1 MEEYT
6 KHPDKYYVKNN
17 VSKHE
22 YNMQKHVYDLGIVN
36 VPKILSY
43 CAQTQRMAMNRVGK
57 MSISDMYGE
66 DAKLVPDDIFKTI
79 SSIIQLLIKHNIVY
93 PDLTGYNFV
102 EDTNGEI
109 WIIDFEHASLNEHI
123 NSILSV
129 CSGNK
134 IWNANFA

>member
-17 VSKHE
+17 VSEHE

-36 VPKILSY
+36 VPKILYY

>member
-22 YNMQKHVYDLGIVN
+22 YNMQKHGYDLGIVN
-36 VPKILSY
+36 VPKILYY